1 MVYQEQ
7 GNLIFFFFMEI
18 RDLVLEIIFK
28 SAQQGEQ
35 GILRNL

>member
-7 GNLIFFFFMEI
+7 KSLIFFFMGI
-18 RDLVLEIIFK
+18 RDLVQEIIFK